1 MEAKITTKNLEK
13 RRFIISKKE
22 KKLFLLLF
30 LVTIFWLFNKF
41 VFTVQGIKIAE
52 LKQEKDNYK
61 KELSNI
67 DTMLSKDSAIVDKW
81 TRLNGGID
89 NIIEK
94 YFSAT
99 EQPEIMHVL
108 SEIIDNSSL
117 KVPGIYFAEPDY
129 SILDDI
135 KIKYIGVSIPF
146 EGSYDDLG
154 TFFAHLSLSS
164 KRFVVT
170 QFNISKNDI
179 DTLSG
184 QISLKAY
191 SFDEVIEYSTSPI
204 NKMVVKSVMKE
215 NPFIPFEGYIEE
227 SDYDAYYGYNDNLTD
242 KDIEKRTILEEFEGE
257 DIYFMASSN
266 NVTGKVTKF
275 NSPKNG
281 KHSLRAEYF
290 ISADYEEERAYVVL
304 DDKEIYLKYPPSS
317 IGVWVYSYG
326 YSPILLGFRFQDQ
339 EGNKI
344 DSELARGV
352 SWIGWEFIEAMP
364 PQDIK
369 MYPLKLDR
377 IYLQLGA
384 NRHDY
389 GVILFDDLE
398 ASYPNVISE
407 ENQDNGYSFYVV
419 QHGDTLMSISEK
431 TYGTSLKY
439 ELIMNQNGLNSNS
452 ELEVGQILVIP
463 N

>member
-67 DTMLSKDSAIVDKW
+67 HTMLSKDSAIVDKW
-81 TRLNGGID
+81 TRLNGGIN

-191 SFDEVIEYSTSPI
+191 SFDEVIEYNKSPI

-339 EGNKI
+339 E
-344 DSELARGV
+344 
-352 SWIGWEFIEAMP
+352 
-364 PQDIK
+364 
-369 MYPLKLDR
+369 
-377 IYLQLGA
+377 
-384 NRHDY
+384 
-389 GVILFDDLE
+389 
-398 ASYPNVISE
+398 
-407 ENQDNGYSFYVV
+407 
-419 QHGDTLMSISEK
+419 
-431 TYGTSLKY
+431 
-439 ELIMNQNGLNSNS
+439 
-452 ELEVGQILVIP
+452 
-463 N
+463 